1 MPLASPT
8 PPASPDS
15 RPSISPATDSR
26 EITYVIGHKNPDA
39 DAICAAIAYAAFKHE
54 RGEPNFV
61 AARCGNSNTRIDT
74 ILHRFNQPLPLYL
87 SDVLPRVHDLMTSD
101 VVHIHDDATCFEA
114 LEVFERRG
122 VSVLPIT
129 DRDRKILGSLSLAQM
144 GGFFVPH
151 TQDPRRMREVHTS
164 LSRIVRSLSA
174 TILTATD
181 VDRLEALYVHIAAMD
196 IASFWKMSERENIP
210 AAQSITIVGDRRNVQ
225 LRAIELG
232 SRALIISGGRDVDPD
247 VVALATERGVC
258 ILSSPHDTA
267 TTAWIVRTAST
278 LERIIN
284 RDFKT
289 LSADLPLALA
299 RKQFSPNSSHALLVA
314 DAQGT
319 LQGILTKSDLLRPVG
334 KRLVLVD
341 HNEMT
346 QAVPGAD
353 QARIVEIIDHHRLG
367 PMNTQQPILFIN
379 EPVGSTC
386 TIVADLFRRE
396 GLTPSPDLAGIMMS
410 GLITDTLLLK
420 GPTATPKDAEILR
433 WLSAIADVDPNQ
445 LADQVFSSGSIILA
459 NPAEQIVR
467 ADFKI
472 YTEEGVRFS
481 VSQVEELG
489 FRNFWAHAAPIA
501 QALQD
506 LRDTEA
512 LAFAC
517 LLVTDINTQNSVL
530 LVKGDSSVIS
540 RITYPHV
547 KNEESFELPGIVSR
561 KKQLIPYL
569 GSLLHEMADDDA
581 LPSNPN

>member
-1 MPLASPT
+1 MSHAT
-8 PPASPDS
+8 AAPATLPDS
-15 RPSISPATDSR
+15 RET
-26 EITYVIGHKNPDA
+26 TYVIGHKNPDA
-39 DAICAAIAYAAFKHE
+39 DAICAAIAYAAFKQQ
-54 RGEPNFV
+54 RGEHGFV
-61 AARCGNSNTRIDT
+61 AARCGNSNARIDT

-114 LEVFERRG
+114 LEVFEQRG

-181 VDRLEALYVHIAAMD
+181 IERLEALYVHIAAMD

-232 SRALIISGGRDVDPD
+232 SRALIISGGRAVDPD
-247 VVALATERGVC
+247 VVALAAEHGVC

-278 LERIIN
+278 LERIID

-299 RKQFSPNSSHALLVA
+299 RKQFSPHSSHALLVA

-396 GLTPSPDLAGIMMS
+396 GLTPTPDLAGIMMS
-410 GLITDTLLLK
+410 GLISDTLLLK
-420 GPTATPKDAEILR
+420 GPTATPKDGEILR
-433 WLSAIADVDPNQ
+433 WLSGIAAVDPSQ
-445 LADQVFSSGSIILA
+445 LADQIFSSGSVILA
-459 NPAEQIVR
+459 NPADQVVR

-501 QALQD
+501 QALQE
-506 LRDTEA
+506 LRDTET

-530 LVKGDSSVIS
+530 VVKGDPSVIS

-547 KNEESFELPGIVSR
+547 KNEESFELRGIVSR
-561 KKQLIPYL
+561 KKQLLPYL
-569 GSLLHEMADDDA
+569 GSLLREMADDDE
-581 LPSNPN
+581 LPANP

>member
-1 MPLASPT
+1 MSPVT
-8 PPASPDS
+8 AATAPP
-15 RPSISPATDSR
+15 TDSR

-39 DAICAAIAYAAFKHE
+39 DAICAAIAYAAFKDQ
-54 RGEPNFV
+54 RGEQGFV
-61 AARCGNSNTRIDT
+61 AARCGNSNARIDT

-101 VVHIHDDATCFEA
+101 VVHIGNDATCFEA

-122 VSVLPIT
+122 VTVIPVT
-129 DRDRKILGSLSLAQM
+129 DRERKILGSLSLAQM
-144 GGFFVPH
+144 GSFFVPH

-164 LSRIVRSLSA
+164 LSRIVRSLTA
-174 TILTATD
+174 TILAATD
-181 VDRLEALYVHIAAMD
+181 IDRLETLYVHIAAMD
-196 IASFWKMSERENIP
+196 IASFWKMSERENLP

-225 LRAIELG
+225 LRAIEIG
-232 SRALIISGGRDVDPD
+232 SRALIISGGRAVDPD
-247 VVALATERGVC
+247 VVALAAERGVC

-278 LERIIN
+278 LERIID
-284 RDFKT
+284 RDFKP

-299 RKQFSPNSSHALLVA
+299 RKQFSPHSSHALLVA

-367 PMNTQQPILFIN
+367 PVNTQQPILFIN

-396 GLTPSPDLAGIMMS
+396 GLTPTPDLAGIMMS

-433 WLSAIADVDPNQ
+433 WLSAVAAVDPDQ
-445 LADQVFSSGSIILA
+445 LADQIFSSGSVILA
-459 NPAEQIVR
+459 NPAAQVVR

-489 FRNFWAHAAPIA
+489 FRNFWAHAAPIS

-530 LVKGDSSVIS
+530 LIKGDPNVIS

-569 GSLLHEMADDDA
+569 GSLLREMADDDM
-581 LPSNPN
+581 LPTNPNTPSK